1 MMLSVKSYNLPQFL
15 EDYIDLKLF
24 SRFLPH
30 LFVDPAI
37 VYWVNRVIECIDSYN
52 THDPLNRIPYPVN
65 VISSFSSTRLKAN
78 LP

>member
-37 VYWVNRVIECIDSYN
+37 VYWVNRAIERYCYRE
-52 THDPLNRIPYPVN
+52 L
-65 VISSFSSTRLKAN
+65 
-78 LP
+78 